1 MQGMTT
7 LFIVCTFEGWPAL
20 LYKAID
26 STREYKG
33 PVYNNRRAV
42 SIFFIAYI
50 IVIAFFMINIFV
62 GFVILTFQ
70 NEGEN
75 EYKDVD
81 LDKNQRK
88 CIEFSLKA
96 KPVKKYIPKNI
107 IQYKIWWIVTSPG
120 FEYTIFTT
128 IIFNTIA
135 LAMKV
140 NDLFFLIL
148 NRKNLTL
155 NLNLSIIIHHKNI
168 RIFSAI

>member
-1 MQGMTT
+1 MSR
-7 LFIVCTFEGWPAL
+7 FFFSL

-33 PVYNNRRAV
+33 PIYNNRRAV
-42 SIFFIAYI
+42 SIFFISYI
-50 IVIAFFMINIFV
+50 VVIAFFMLNIFV

-75 EYKDVD
+75 EYKNVD

-88 CIEFSLKA
+88 CIEYALKA
-96 KPVKKYIPKNI
+96 QPVKKYIPKNI

-120 FEYTIFTT
+120 FEYTIFLT

-135 LAMKV
+135 LGMKV
-140 NDLFFLIL
+140 
-148 NRKNLTL
+148 KNLT
-155 NLNLSIIIHHKNI
+155 
-168 RIFSAI
+168 F

>member
-1 MQGMTT
+1 MSR
-7 LFIVCTFEGWPAL
+7 FFFSL

-33 PVYNNRRAV
+33 PIYNNRRAV
-42 SIFFIAYI
+42 SIFFISYI
-50 IVIAFFMINIFV
+50 VVIAFFMLNIFV

-75 EYKDVD
+75 EYKNVD

-88 CIEFSLKA
+88 CIEYALKA
-96 KPVKKYIPKNI
+96 QPVKKYIPKNI

-120 FEYTIFTT
+120 FEYTIFLT

-135 LAMKV
+135 LGMKV
-140 NDLFFLIL
+140 
-148 NRKNLTL
+148 KN
-155 NLNLSIIIHHKNI
+155 
-168 RIFSAI
+168 

>member
-1 MQGMTT
+1 MSR
-7 LFIVCTFEGWPAL
+7 FFFSL

-33 PVYNNRRAV
+33 PIYNNRRAV
-42 SIFFIAYI
+42 SIFFISYI
-50 IVIAFFMINIFV
+50 VVIAFFMLNIFV

-75 EYKDVD
+75 EYKNVD

-88 CIEFSLKA
+88 CIEYALKA
-96 KPVKKYIPKNI
+96 QPVKKYIPKNI

-120 FEYTIFTT
+120 FEYTIFLT

-135 LAMKV
+135 LGMKV
-140 NDLFFLIL
+140 
-148 NRKNLTL
+148 KNLA
-155 NLNLSIIIHHKNI
+155 
-168 RIFSAI
+168 F

>member
-1 MQGMTT
+1 MIIDHRKWENYKFNFDNVLQGMLT
-7 LFIVCTFEGWPAL
+7 LFTVCTFEGWPAL

-75 EYKDVD
+75 EYKNVD

-88 CIEFSLKA
+88 CIEFALKA

-140 NDLFFLIL
+140 NFEI
-148 NRKNLTL
+148 
-155 NLNLSIIIHHKNI
+155 
-168 RIFSAI
+168 IFSYLIFNI